1 MSDRLFRAW
10 RDATPPLDE
19 DEGRARFLGSVA
31 EARANE
37 TTRSRRA
44 QTGWLLA
51 AAALILCAFGFGWWR
66 RAAETLTFASASG
79 PGEPGAWLSTTPE
92 AELPLAFSEGTQV
105 VLATD
110 SRGRVEELGRTGAIF
125 VLERGTVRAHVVHRA
140 KTDWRFRA
148 GPFDVQVTGTQL
160 GVTWNPE
167 SERFTVRVDEGAVV
181 VHGPSLGAEQT
192 VRAGELCEVDVP
204 ARSMQVSSV
213 ADTASPTKALSPL
226 PAPQSTAAA
235 AAPAAPTVP
244 AVPSAPDPV
253 TTPPALP
260 APSSTASSLS
270 WTRLEERGEY
280 PGAYAAAQSAGFA
293 SILRS
298 ASGDDLLRLAQV
310 SELAG
315 HGSDAHQAL
324 LACRRRFPGS
334 EPAAVAA
341 YELGRASGPADAARW
356 FGTYLT
362 EAPAGPLA
370 REAAGRRLE
379 ALASTGDG
387 AAHDAA
393 TEYLARY
400 PRGPEAALAHRL
412 VAGNPTRAR

>member
-1 MSDRLFRAW
+1 MSGRLFREW
-10 RDATPPLDE
+10 RDATPPFDE

-37 TTRSRRA
+37 TARSRTA
-44 QTGWLLA
+44 PTGWLLA
-51 AAALILCAFGFGWWR
+51 AAALVLCALGFGWGR
-66 RAAETLTFASASG
+66 SPAQLTFTTAAG
-79 PGEPGAWLSTTPE
+79 AGEAGAWLST
-92 AELPLAFSEGTQV
+92 AASADLPLAFSEGTQV
-105 VLATD
+105 VLAAD
-110 SRGRVEELGRTGAIF
+110 SRGRVEQLDRAGAIF

-140 KTDWRFRA
+140 ATDWRFRA
-148 GPFDVQVTGTQL
+148 GPFNVQVTGTQL

-181 VHGPSLGAEQT
+181 VHGPSLGAEQV
-192 VRAGELCEVDVP
+192 VRAGEICVVDVP
-204 ARSMQVSSV
+204 SRSMQVATV
-213 ADTASPTKALSPL
+213 QAALDAHAAPRPAAATEPPPAPTASGASG
-226 PAPQSTAAA
+226 APEAATTAAA
-235 AAPAAPTVP
+235 VPMPTAPAS
-244 AVPSAPDPV
+244 AV
-253 TTPPALP
+253 
-260 APSSTASSLS
+260 S
-270 WTRLEERGEY
+270 WTKLEERGDY
-280 PGAYAAAQSAGFA
+280 PGAYAAAQSSGFA

-341 YELGRASGPADAARW
+341 YELGRSAGPAEAARW

-362 EAPAGPLA
+362 EAPSGPLA

-379 ALASTGDG
+379 AFASTADPG
-387 AAHDAA
+387 ARDAA

-412 VAGNPTRAR
+412 VSGNLTGAH